1 MKKLNIKGNQTN
13 IQKKNK
19 IKLISLIVFAT
30 FLSIWFLSWIIFAFN
45 MELGSKIL
53 VISALIITIPILI
66 GVTIETI
73 IRPIYKI
80 LKNNK
85 LFPKITGTLVII
97 NIILFLLGVVILFLG
112 APFEDK
118 YLIEKVKV
126 LDIRENKILIDDSIN
141 NHGDTKIIEINKPFY
156 ANIKEGDTISVRY
169 PSNKREKM
177 YYVIDGEI
185 GENLLV
191 ISMIL
196 CMILGVT
203 HTTISIVSSLKEIT
217 SKNNQ

>member
-1 MKKLNIKGNQTN
+1 MKNLNIKETQAN

-30 FLSIWFLSWIIFAFN
+30 FLSIWLLSWITIIFN
-45 MELGSKIL
+45 PELGSKL
-53 VISALIITIPILI
+53 LMISSLIIVIPIVI

-73 IRPIYKI
+73 IRPIHIY
-80 LKNNK
+80 LKSNK
-85 LFPKITGTLVII
+85 WVSKITGTLVTI

-169 PSNKREKM
+169 PNNKREKM
-177 YYVIDGEI
+177 YYVIDVEI

-196 CMILGVT
+196 CMILGGT
-203 HTTISIVSSLKEIT
+203 HTAISIISSMK
-217 SKNNQ
+217 SKNVQ

>member
-1 MKKLNIKGNQTN
+1 MKKLNIKKTQAN

-19 IKLISLIVFAT
+19 IKLISLIGFAT
-30 FLSIWFLSWIIFAFN
+30 FLSIWLLSWITIIFN
-45 MELGSKIL
+45 SELGSQVLLVTSLIIAIPVALYMIAMYIILMFHIMKIL
-53 VISALIITIPILI
+53 
-66 GVTIETI
+66 
-73 IRPIYKI
+73 
-80 LKNNK
+80 LKNK
-85 LFPKITGTLVII
+85 KIISKITGTLVTI
-97 NIILFLLGVVILFLG
+97 NIILFILGVVILFLG

-177 YYVIDGEI
+177 YYVIDVEI
-185 GENLLV
+185 GENLLG
-191 ISMIL
+191 ISSIL
-196 CMILGVT
+196 CMILMST
-203 HTTISIVSSLKEIT
+203 HITITIISTIKSIK
-217 SKNNQ
+217 